1 MPIKYWSNNNLI
13 LTQNE
18 IKFIEQNFNS
28 AEDISPDIISI
39 LNKSI
44 PVKNYYIQQHQNRNG
59 LQGGK
64 ILELVIAATLAQ
76 SMGLCY
82 NINNNTFENKDYL
95 LIITAEEGK
104 GTGAVHDI
112 NILDKNTNITYTAEI
127 KDEIARAGDC
137 DIRYDENGHL
147 HKSPRSRSWNEEW
160 QPILDIF
167 NETTNVFNL
176 AGHNYPISE
185 HKEICE
191 SIVKKYFQ
199 GIDLLFTVKNNKLI
213 IIDLKNSD
221 NLSSLFSFKGSEIRP
236 LSGKNPVN
244 VFTPNYLD
252 KIIKNSVY
260 FISATENEYTM
271 KSAIL
276 KEVIGRGGGISR
288 YYNFLPGFKVL
299 KEKISFI
306 DDTCTF
312 TKDAIKQL
320 NSNISVHLSLNTKN
334 I

>member
-1 MPIKYWSNNNLI
+1 MSVKYWSKDNLV
-13 LTQNE
+13 LTQSE
-18 IKFIEQNFNS
+18 IKFIEQNFNF

-44 PVKNYYIQQHQNRNG
+44 LVKNYYIQQHQNKNG

-64 ILELVIAATLAQ
+64 ILELVIADTLAQ
-76 SMGLCY
+76 SMGLNY
-82 NINNNTFENKDYL
+82 IINGTFENDNYL
-95 LIITAEEGK
+95 LTITAEEGK
-104 GTGAVHDI
+104 GTGTVHDI
-112 NILDKNTNITYTAEI
+112 SILDKNTNTIYSAEI

-160 QPILDIF
+160 QPILDAF

-176 AGHNYPISE
+176 AGHNYPIID

-191 SIVKKYFQ
+191 NIVRKYFQ
-199 GIDLLFTVKNNKLI
+199 GIDLLLTVKNNKLI

-221 NLSSLFSFKGSEIRP
+221 DLSSLFSFKGSEIRP

-252 KIIKNSVY
+252 KAIKNSEY
-260 FISATENEYTM
+260 FISTIGNEYTM
-271 KSAIL
+271 KSMVL
-276 KEVIGRGGGISR
+276 KEIVGRGGGVSR

-299 KEKISFI
+299 KEKVSFA

-312 TKDAIKQL
+312 AKDAIKQL